1 MGSEDAITLAMKS
14 QAPINE
20 SMQVVLE
27 ELEKQKLP
35 SQVHMVCEQI
45 LCHSENRNNLGLN
58 PYNVHKVGK
67 DVQKVGAKKEALRS
81 VAFELPPHDNQRSLQ
96 IAFDTE
102 DLAG

>member
-1 MGSEDAITLAMKS
+1 MGSEDATTLAMKS

-20 SMQVVLE
+20 SLQVILE
-27 ELEKQKLP
+27 ELQNQKLCD
-35 SQVHMVCEQI
+35 QVHLVCEQI

-81 VAFELPPHDNQRSLQ
+81 VAFELPPHDKQRNSQ
-96 IAFDTE
+96 IVFNE
-102 DLAG
+102 KLI